1 MSIHPL
7 IVRSLVLLCLL
18 IGSPS
23 LRAQESAEG
32 SADRPRA
39 GNRQSNRRFQDVDR
53 MLGMVPLLRVET
65 VREELEVDDEQ
76 SKVLETVTV
85 EIREDAGEK
94 IRAFMQSFRDLSPEE
109 RRAGRRESNA
119 EMSKIRS
126 KVNQRLKGVLSD
138 RQFRRLEQI
147 EVQRLVRTTGIGAL
161 SSRDIA
167 AALDLTNDQKQQLRD
182 QAEDSRGQGQSIS
195 LDDLR
200 AQVKEVLTAEQME
213 KLDTLFGAAF
223 DLPRELL
230 ERGRG
235 RRTGG
240 GQRGDRE
247 RGRRAR
253 PALEGDQPAADGEN
267 PE

>member
-1 MSIHPL
+1 MSIPPL

-23 LRAQESAEG
+23 LRAQENAEG

-94 IRAFMQSFRDLSPEE
+94 FRAFMQSFRDLSPEE

-126 KVNQRLKGVLSD
+126 KANKRLKGVLSD
-138 RQFRRLEQI
+138 TQFRRLEQI

-161 SSRDIA
+161 SSQDIA

-200 AQVKEVLTAEQME
+200 AQVKEVLTDEQME
-213 KLDTLFGAAF
+213 KLDTLFGAEF

-240 GQRGDRE
+240 GQRGNRE
-247 RGRRAR
+247 GGRRAR
-253 PALEGDQPAADGEN
+253 PALEGDQPAAEGEN